1 VSEFLV
7 PEQIVRFYE
16 LISPKFQADPL
27 LLVAKLAE
35 KAFETQASCSILVRD
50 DAQAEDLDDK
60 LWSYSDDSFL
70 PHQIA
75 GQEDDDEC
83 PILIITPA
91 FDAPLRDVTINLRN
105 ENVAKFGTRLLE
117 IISMD
122 ENEKQAARLRYKAF
136 VAKGLKPSFEKI

>member
-1 VSEFLV
+1 LSEII
-7 PEQIVRFYE
+7 QIVRFYE
-16 LISPKFQADPL
+16 LVSPKFQADPL

-35 KAFETQASCSILVRD
+35 KAFETEASCCILVRD

-60 LWSYSDDSFL
+60 LWSYSEDSFL

-83 PILIITPA
+83 PILIITPGFA
-91 FDAPLRDVTINLRN
+91 TPARDVTINMRN
-105 ENVAKFGTRLLE
+105 EEVTQFGTRLLE
-117 IISMD
+117 IISLD
-122 ENEKQAARLRYKAF
+122 EAEKEAARARYKKF